1 MVVTIFGKTNC
12 KLMLGIIF
20 AILTL
25 RNINI
30 YIYIQLICLKV
41 WWEILAKGLRANL
54 QSLNIFSIDI
64 SFATLMK
71 IVWGLYG
78 VFSANHCLW
87 G

>member
-1 MVVTIFGKTNC
+1 MVVTFFGKTNC

-25 RNINI
+25 RNK

-64 SFATLMK
+64 SFATLTK

-78 VFSANHCLW
+78 DFSANHCLW